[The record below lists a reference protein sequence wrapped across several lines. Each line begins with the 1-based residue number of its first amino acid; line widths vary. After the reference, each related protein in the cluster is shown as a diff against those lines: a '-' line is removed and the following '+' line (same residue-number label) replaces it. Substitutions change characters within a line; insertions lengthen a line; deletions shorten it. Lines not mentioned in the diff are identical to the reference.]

1 MKVKSNYPLLTSFF
15 MSIKGLILVSCLS
28 FSSFWKQCGENQSQ
42 SWSYLLYWTGK
53 VFMFAPR
60 CILQWRSGTHSQGFH
75 NIPSLLLVVWTTY
88 DGNDCFCACWQFM
101 AIAYEDS
108 TELLPYYYCCLLILR
123 DYITLCPYYIIYN
136 TMINFLLHMLVG
148 LHKELDRLGR
158 SHASFDVL
166 MYLIYVTIIWP

>member
-1 MKVKSNYPLLTSFF
+1 
-15 MSIKGLILVSCLS
+15 
-28 FSSFWKQCGENQSQ
+28 
-42 SWSYLLYWTGK
+42 
-53 VFMFAPR
+53 
-60 CILQWRSGTHSQGFH
+60 
-75 NIPSLLLVVWTTY
+75 
-88 DGNDCFCACWQFM
+88 M

-148 LHKELDRLGR
+148 VYKELDRLGR